1 MMPVE
6 ATIESGFA
14 HVADGT
20 WLMGA
25 SQPVAYCGRMRD
37 LRMRG
42 WLVPDRGRLRP
53 VEVSGSASCSDAKR
67 PFLSRI
73 DCAETLSVV
82 SDRILVAPA
91 ASRTGSQL
99 VRVIPMSFRHALA
112 VTEFKNPGWAVAST
126 QSRVNRFVLKEDDV
140 LSVRLES
147 VVAWTTKRPTGH
159 CPKLTMRDILIPRR
173 RAKSL
178 WLNFYG
184 PGVVWAEG
192 SHGV

>member
-1 MMPVE
+1 MPTE
-6 ATIESGFA
+6 AAIESGFA
-14 HVADGT
+14 HVSDGT

-25 SQPVAYCGRMRD
+25 SQPAAYCGKLRD

-42 WLVPDRGRLRP
+42 WVVPDRGRLRL

-73 DCAETLSVV
+73 DCADTLSVV

-91 ASRTGSQL
+91 GSRTGSEL
-99 VRVIPMSFRHALA
+99 VSVVPMSFRYALA
-112 VTEFKNPGWAVAST
+112 VTEFKNPGLTVTST
-126 QSRVNRFVLKEDDV
+126 QSRVNRFVLKDDDV

-147 VVAWTTKRPTGH
+147 AVAWTTKRPTGH

-173 RAKSL
+173 RTKSL

-184 PGVVWAEG
+184 PGIVWAEG
-192 SHGV
+192 SHGI

>member
-1 MMPVE
+1 MPAE

-25 SQPVAYCGRMRD
+25 SQPAACRGTLRDRRMS
-37 LRMRG
+37 G
-42 WLVPDRGRLRP
+42 WIVPDRTRLRC
-53 VEVSGSASCSDAKR
+53 VELSGTASCSDAKR

-73 DCAETLSVV
+73 DCADALFVV

-99 VRVIPMSFRHALA
+99 VRVVPMSFKYAIA
-112 VTEFKNPGWAVAST
+112 VTEFKNPGWAVTAT
-126 QSRVNRFVLKEDDV
+126 VSRVNRFVLAEDEV

-147 VVAWTTKRPTGH
+147 AVAWTTRNPTGH
-159 CPKLTMRDILIPRR
+159 CPKLAMRDVLLPRR

-184 PGVVWAEG
+184 PGVVWVEG
-192 SHGV
+192 SHGI

>member
-1 MMPVE
+1 MPVE
-6 ATIESGFA
+6 AIIESGFA
-14 HVADGT
+14 HVTDGM
-20 WLMGA
+20 WLMSS
-25 SQPVAYCGRMRD
+25 SQPAAYCGRLQD

-42 WLVPDRGRLRP
+42 WVVPDRGRLRL

-73 DCAETLSVV
+73 DCAEMLSVV

-159 CPKLTMRDILIPRR
+159 CPKLKMRDILIPRR

>member
-1 MMPVE
+1 MSVE
-6 ATIESGFA
+6 AAIESGFA
-14 HVADGT
+14 HVTDGT

-25 SQPVAYCGRMRD
+25 SQPAAFRGALRDRRMS
-37 LRMRG
+37 G
-42 WLVPDRGRLRP
+42 WIVPDRNRLRN
-53 VEVSGSASCSDAKR
+53 VELSGTASCSDAKR
-67 PFLSRI
+67 PFLFRI
-73 DCAETLSVV
+73 DCADSLSVV
-82 SDRILVAPA
+82 SERILVAPA
-91 ASRTGSQL
+91 ASRTGSRL
-99 VRVIPMSFRHALA
+99 VRVVPMSFRYALA
-112 VTEFKNPGWAVAST
+112 VTEFKNPGWAVTAT
-126 QSRVNRFVLKEDDV
+126 ASRVNRFVLKEDDV

-159 CPKLTMRDILIPRR
+159 CPKLKMRDILIPRR

>member
-1 MMPVE
+1 MPVE

-14 HVADGT
+14 HVADGM

-25 SQPVAYCGRMRD
+25 SQPVAYCGKLRD
-37 LRMRG
+37 HRMRG
-42 WLVPDRGRLRP
+42 WIVPDRGRLRP

-73 DCAETLSVV
+73 DCAEMLSVV

-99 VRVIPMSFRHALA
+99 VRVIPMSFRYALA
-112 VTEFKNPGWAVAST
+112 VTEFKNPGWSVVST
-126 QSRVNRFVLKEDDV
+126 QSRVSRFVLKEDDV

-159 CPKLTMRDILIPRR
+159 CPKLKMRDILIPRR

-192 SHGV
+192 SHGI